1 MRLYKISENPVSLS
15 VDEVAFGYNAFSIL
29 KTGKDENGIFM
40 PITFRSVGDY
50 KNPVPAY
57 TMVPFIWLLG
67 LNEVSIRLP
76 TVLFSIISIFVVYL
90 LVKEMKLGTSIALI
104 SAFLVAISPWHI
116 YFSRYVSDHMIAA
129 TLVLLGLFFFLKIKA
144 DRKIY
149 AVLSAFFFSL
159 SVYTYYSERL
169 FVPLFVLALLLV
181 ERKKIKSLCK
191 EYFLFLCS
199 LVVFVFP
206 IFYLSIFGPDAAR
219 ASMVFITKDIEFTR
233 GVLLNDV
240 KEWSGRKS
248 IIFDNILLFF
258 YWARKYLNYFE
269 PSFLF
274 FSGLK
279 LTRDNTLGVGILYL
293 FEIVTLPYG
302 LFKLYKK
309 DQKVWMLL
317 FFWIFI
323 GIFPASLTNNEQH
336 PLRTFVIFAP
346 LLIFSA
352 VGLYYLV
359 DFIRRRREFILIKI
373 SSFTLL
379 LVVLWSFIHFFITYS
394 FVFPVQRGEDFM
406 DGTKEAVMY
415 ALENKDKY
423 DLIIFDPYRG
433 VVSPYIVSIPHMY
446 VLFYSFY
453 DPKVYQT
460 EKKVSRDEYYQFGK
474 FVIKPINLPVDR
486 NIKNSLLVGTP
497 WSIPL
502 DSVPPD
508 KIVKKVYMKSGDL
521 VFVLAETD

>member
-1 MRLYKISENPVSLS
+1 MKRFRFLIIISLVIFIGSFLRLYKISENPVSLS

-50 KNPVPAY
+50 KNPVPVY

-199 LVVFVFP
+199 LVVFSFP
-206 IFYLSIFGPDAAR
+206 IFYLSVFGSDAAR
-219 ASMVFITKDIEFTR
+219 AGMVFITKDIEFTR
-233 GVLLNDV
+233 GVLLNEV
-240 KEWSGRKS
+240 KEWVGRKTMV
-248 IIFDNILLFF
+248 FDAILLFF
-258 YWARKYLNYFE
+258 YWSRKYLNYFE

-274 FSGLK
+274 FGGLN
-279 LTRDNTLGVGILYL
+279 LTRDNTLGVGVLYL
-293 FEIVTLPYG
+293 FELITLPYG
-302 LFKLYKK
+302 IYKLYKIDK
-309 DQKVWMLL
+309 RVWTLL
-317 FFWIFI
+317 ILWIFI

-336 PLRTFVIFAP
+336 PGRTFVIFAP
-346 LLIFSA
+346 LLVFSS
-352 VGLYYLV
+352 VGIYYLTN
-359 DFIRRRREFILIKI
+359 FIWSKKELFLVRI
-373 SSFTLL
+373 SSFVLF
-379 LVVLWSFIHFFITYS
+379 LVVLWSFVHFYFTYTL
-394 FVFPVQRGEDFM
+394 VFPVQRGEDFM

-433 VVSPYIVSIPHMY
+433 VTSPYIVSIPHMY
-446 VLFYSFY
+446 ILFILLMTPRFI
-453 DPKVYQT
+453 KQKREYQ
-460 EKKVSRDEYYQFGK
+460 GMN
-474 FVIKPINLPVDR
+474 IINLG
-486 NIKNSLLVGTP
+486 NLLLNP
-497 WSIPL
+497 
-502 DSVPPD
+502 
-508 KIVKKVYMKSGDL
+508 
-521 VFVLAETD
+521 